1 MAVDPLTSQ
10 AVSMIE
16 VLISYCRPES
26 LDEPELRAWL
36 ADQVQT
42 LSAEAVTFLP
52 PEPTMDRDRDGLVR
66 FALDADTA
74 RSAEGRIAELVTD
87 MRMLGLGPN
96 TVAMYHAPQQVLDAG
111 EGHSSP

>member
-1 MAVDPLTSQ
+1 
-10 AVSMIE
+10 MIE
-16 VLISYCRPES
+16 ILISYCRPES

-52 PEPTMDRDRDGLVR
+52 PEPTMDHDRDGLVR

-74 RSAEGRIAELVTD
+74 CSAEDHIAELVTD
-87 MRMLGLGPN
+87 MRMLGLGPD
-96 TVAMYHAPQQVLDAG
+96 TVAVYHAPQQLLDAG
-111 EGHSSP
+111 EDHS